1 MFFLDLS
8 IIEVLND
15 ALRVFLGFLCKTIYP
30 MITNTW
36 DLFMALAKAQIFNS
50 SGSGIVNEIY
60 KRVGLL
66 LGLIMLFKVIFSLVQ
81 MLINPDTFS
90 DKEKGVGNIAKK
102 AIVVILLL
110 GFTPTLFQCAFYIQD
125 KILEDNVLARVILG
139 TSDETNMSN
148 FGGIFSSNLFASFY
162 TLNSY
167 DPEQAASQCAAYKL
181 TIAELRDYN
190 KLDLIDTC
198 ITTKIK
204 YDYNFED
211 ENLETV
217 TKEATAYAIDFNL
230 NGVFAVG
237 VGAVVLWIMIM
248 YCINLGARVVQLA
261 FLQIVAPLAIVS
273 YLSPK
278 KDNGLEKWIKLC
290 ISTFLDV
297 FIRISIIYFV
307 SLVIYILF
315 YGTNGEGMELLEQT
329 SGATGMLLT
338 LVKTAVILGLL
349 MFAKKVPDLIGE
361 IFPTLGV
368 GKSALGFGISWKKM
382 TEAMLG
388 WKQIT
393 GAGKFAAG
401 GVAGAAVGGAI
412 GFLGRKGT
420 GKIGGLLGGLGR
432 GFATGSKKGGPIKNL
447 GNVIGA
453 QSSSNK
459 AYADWRAAGGRNS
472 VSRFAAGINKK
483 LGRPTSYQ
491 QAQNEIEEIKSK
503 NEKIKSRA
511 SSARSS
517 YSAFDAVS
525 STGKDAKRAA
535 TTYESI
541 GANGANYLKSKGLTT
556 KLASAGINID
566 SNESFAS
573 ILERSR
579 ATKERLDAKA
589 TNIDAEILKL
599 KAKGTT
605 TTGPNGQPVTILPVG
620 IKEQIKNLEAEKAAT
635 LSASEAINMGEI
647 EKAVGEARMAE
658 FLVGNVS
665 DGKANNEYDIAK
677 STVETV
683 IENLRNT
690 GDGVNDEDA
699 NVLQEYFDAV
709 ENIKKNGYDFST
721 ENSSI
726 TVNGKEYKNAYDLY
740 DAMAKYAQSVANKGD
755 DIVRKNDEEIRNKQS
770 TEKYFSDKAD
780 DQFSGG
786 KK

>member
-167 DPEQAASQCAAYKL
+167 DPEKAASQCAAYKL

-382 TEAMLG
+382 TEGMLG

-491 QAQNEIEEIKSK
+491 QAQNEIEEIKTK

-511 SSARSS
+511 SSARNS
-517 YSAFDAVS
+517 YSAFDAVA

>member
-1 MFFLDLS
+1 MYFLVD
-8 IIEVLND
+8 IIEAMND
-15 ALRVFLGFLCKTIYP
+15 ALRVFLGFLCKVIYP
-30 MITNTW
+30 MITNAW
-36 DLFMALAKAQIFNS
+36 NLFVALSDARLFNS
-50 SGSGIVNEIY
+50 SGPGIINEIY
-60 KRVGLL
+60 SRVGLL
-66 LGLIMLFKVIFSLVQ
+66 LGLIMLFKVIFSLIQ
-81 MLINPDTFS
+81 MLLNPELFS
-90 DKEKGVGNIAKK
+90 DKEKGVGNIAKR

-110 GFTPTLFQCAFYIQD
+110 GFTPSIFQGAFYIQGKVLD
-125 KILEDNVLARVILG
+125 DNILARVILG
-139 TSDETNMSN
+139 TDKQIKMET
-148 FGGIFSSNLFASFY
+148 FGSTLSANLLGSFY
-162 TLNSY
+162 VLNSY
-167 DPEQAASQCAAYKL
+167 DLEGAENKCPQYKL
-181 TIAELRDYN
+181 TLAELRDYN
-190 KLDLIDTC
+190 KLDLLDSCLTEKK
-198 ITTKIK
+198 TTKK
-204 YDYNFED
+204 ELVDS
-211 ENLETV
+211 NLEV
-217 TKEATAYAIDFNL
+217 TTQDITHYVIDFNL
-230 NGVFAVG
+230 NGVFAVV
-237 VGAVVLWIMIM
+237 VGGAVLWIVVM
-248 YCINLGARVVQLA
+248 YCIYLGARVVQLA

-278 KDNGLEKWIKLC
+278 KDSGLEKWIKLC
-290 ISTFLDV
+290 LSTFLDV
-297 FIRISIIYFV
+297 FIRISVIYFISLIIY
-307 SLVIYILF
+307 LLF
-315 YGTNGEGMELLEQT
+315 AGNNGEGIEMLEET
-329 SGATGMLLT
+329 SGASGFLLT
-338 LVKTAVILGLL
+338 MVKVAVLLGLL
-349 MFAKKVPDLIGE
+349 MVAKKIPDLIGE

-382 TEAMLG
+382 TEGMLG
-388 WKQIT
+388 WKQLT
-393 GAGKFAAG
+393 GAGKFAVG

-511 SSARSS
+511 SSAKSS

-721 ENSSI
+721 ENSTI

>member
-412 GFLGRKGT
+412 GFLGRKL
-420 GKIGGLLGGLGR
+420 K
-432 GFATGSKKGGPIKNL
+432 
-447 GNVIGA
+447 
-453 QSSSNK
+453 
-459 AYADWRAAGGRNS
+459 
-472 VSRFAAGINKK
+472 
-483 LGRPTSYQ
+483 
-491 QAQNEIEEIKSK
+491 
-503 NEKIKSRA
+503 
-511 SSARSS
+511 
-517 YSAFDAVS
+517 
-525 STGKDAKRAA
+525 KRA
-535 TTYESI
+535 
-541 GANGANYLKSKGLTT
+541 
-556 KLASAGINID
+556 D
-566 SNESFAS
+566 
-573 ILERSR
+573 RR
-579 ATKERLDAKA
+579 
-589 TNIDAEILKL
+589 
-599 KAKGTT
+599 
-605 TTGPNGQPVTILPVG
+605 PV
-620 IKEQIKNLEAEKAAT
+620 
-635 LSASEAINMGEI
+635 
-647 EKAVGEARMAE
+647 
-658 FLVGNVS
+658 
-665 DGKANNEYDIAK
+665 
-677 STVETV
+677 
-683 IENLRNT
+683 
-690 GDGVNDEDA
+690 
-699 NVLQEYFDAV
+699 
-709 ENIKKNGYDFST
+709 
-721 ENSSI
+721 
-726 TVNGKEYKNAYDLY
+726 
-740 DAMAKYAQSVANKGD
+740 
-755 DIVRKNDEEIRNKQS
+755 
-770 TEKYFSDKAD
+770 
-780 DQFSGG
+780 
-786 KK
+786 

>member
-1 MFFLDLS
+1 MYFLVPSVKDIL
-8 IIEVLND
+8 LD
-15 ALRVFLGFLCKTIYP
+15 ALRTFLGFLCKIIYP
-30 MITNTW
+30 MITNLW
-36 DLFMALAKAQIFNS
+36 DLFVALTNAQIFNS
-50 SGSGIVNEIY
+50 NGSGIVNEIY

-66 LGLIMLFKVIFSLVQ
+66 LGIIMLFRVIFSLIQ
-81 MLINPDTFS
+81 MLINPDIFT
-90 DKEKGVGNIAKK
+90 DKEKGVAQLVKK
-102 AIVVILLL
+102 GIVVIVLL
-110 GFTPTLFQCAFYIQD
+110 GFTPTLFSTAFKIQG
-125 KILEDNVLARVILG
+125 KIIDENILGRLILG
-139 TSDETNMSN
+139 TSDSSSMDN
-148 FGGIFSSNLFASFY
+148 FGSIFSTNLFRTFY
-162 TLNSY
+162 RLNSDAPEKAAEKCPSY
-167 DPEQAASQCAAYKL
+167 DL
-181 TIAELRDYN
+181 VLAELKDYN
-190 KLDLIDTC
+190 SLDLIDTC
-198 ITTKIK
+198 LTTKFPYPYQFDDTSLSATSK
-204 YDYNFED
+204 D
-211 ENLETV
+211 EELYV
-217 TKEATAYAIDFNL
+217 IDFDI
-230 NGVFAVG
+230 NGFFAVA
-237 VGAVVLWIMIM
+237 VGGFVLWIMVM
-248 YCINLGARVVQLA
+248 YCIYLGARIVQLA
-261 FLQIVAPLAIVS
+261 FLQVVAPVAIIS
-273 YLSPK
+273 YLAPS
-278 KDNGLEKWIKLC
+278 KDNGLVKWAKICL
-290 ISTFLDV
+290 STFLDV

-307 SLVIYILF
+307 SLIICLLYD
-315 YGTNGEGMELLEQT
+315 NSSGEGLALLEET
-329 SGATGMLLT
+329 TGASGTLLT
-338 LVKTAVILGLL
+338 MVVIAVILGLL

-361 IFPTLGV
+361 IFPSLGV
-368 GKSALGFGISWKKM
+368 GKGKLGFGISWKKM
-382 TEAMLG
+382 TEGMLG

>member
-167 DPEQAASQCAAYKL
+167 DPEQAASKCAAYKL

-237 VGAVVLWIMIM
+237 VGAIVLWIMIM

-382 TEAMLG
+382 TEGMLG

-491 QAQNEIEEIKSK
+491 QAQNEIEEIKTK

-511 SSARSS
+511 SSARNS
-517 YSAFDAVS
+517 YSAFDAVA

>member
-1 MFFLDLS
+1 MLFLASEES
-8 IIEVLND
+8 IFKD
-15 ALRVFLGFLCKTIYP
+15 VFRTFIGFLCKIIYP
-30 MITNTW
+30 TIANVW

-50 SGSGIVNEIY
+50 SGGGVVSEIY

-66 LGLIMLFKVIFSLVQ
+66 LGLLMLFRVIFSLIQ
-81 MLINPDTFS
+81 MLINPEIFS
-90 DKEKGVGNIAKK
+90 DKEKGISNLVKK
-102 AIVVILLL
+102 SIIVIVLL
-110 GFTPTLFQCAFYIQD
+110 GFTPSLFSAAFNIQN
-125 KILEDNVLARVILG
+125 KILDDNILGRIILG
-139 TSDETNMSN
+139 TDDKSNMDE
-148 FGGIFSSNLFASFY
+148 FGAVFTTNLFRTFY
-162 TLNSY
+162 TLNALDSEAAKAECNSY
-167 DPEQAASQCAAYKL
+167 DLS
-181 TIAELRDYN
+181 IVELRDYN
-190 KLDLIDTC
+190 RLDLIDLCLTE
-198 ITTKIK
+198 T
-204 YDYNFED
+204 FEYTYQFN
-211 ENLETV
+211 EINLSTDSQKADV
-217 TKEATAYAIDFNL
+217 YVIDFDV
-230 NGVFAVG
+230 NGVLAVL
-237 VGAVVLWIMIM
+237 VGGFTLWVMLM
-248 YCINLGARVVQLA
+248 YCISLGARVVQLA
-261 FLQIVAPLAIVS
+261 FLQIVAPVAIIS
-273 YLSPK
+273 YLTPK
-278 KDNGLEKWIKLC
+278 KDNGMEKWLKLC
-290 ISTFLDV
+290 LSTFLDV

-307 SLVIYILF
+307 SLVISLLF
-315 YGTNGEGMELLEQT
+315 DSTNGEGIELLKET
-329 SGATGMLLT
+329 TGASDTLL
-338 LVKTAVILGLL
+338 VFVEVAIILGLL

-361 IFPTLGV
+361 IFPSLGV
-368 GKSALGFGISWKKM
+368 GKGNLGFGISWKKM
-382 TEAMLG
+382 TEGMLG